1 MGNGKKFPLFIQTF
15 IINSLVNR
23 KVNMWEG
30 TFRVKTI
37 FILGDTCFK
46 IPDLPFNIGLS
57 DNTVEF
63 KKNKCLNL
71 ISCEMLKPNYNG
83 NG

>member
-1 MGNGKKFPLFIQTF
+1 MVNGKKFPFFIQTF

-57 DNTVEF
+57 NYTVEF
-63 KKNKCLNL
+63 KKNKCMIL
-71 ISCEMLKPNYNG
+71 IQCQ
-83 NG
+83 

>member
-57 DNTVEF
+57 VNTVEF

-83 NG
+83 